1 MKSFIDVELV
11 PTIPHIIEEVPDF
24 KGFIAGC
31 ISKDDEAL
39 EGHTKP
45 KNFKFIFHFNS
56 CPMMKFRIH
65 YSNHDWLPKEGGGIK
80 LWREDVEWRHM
91 WPCGEP
97 SILSA

>member
-1 MKSFIDVELV
+1 
-11 PTIPHIIEEVPDF
+11 
-24 KGFIAGC
+24 
-31 ISKDDEAL
+31 
-39 EGHTKP
+39 
-45 KNFKFIFHFNS
+45 
-56 CPMMKFRIH
+56 MKFRIH